1 MNHGP
6 ADARGAVGQHDPH
19 DEDMTLTM
27 PRIPADGPEVAPE
40 IDDEEA
46 PEFIWADDDLG
57 ATRQPRTS
65 RFAASLA
72 IGLAAVPYLGAAM
85 RRRGRLICV
94 LGIVGLVLG
103 VGYYSYKPPPFK
115 ASTSVIVAQN
125 PDLNPLDAVL
135 TDVAMMQSRSL
146 AELAMHKLGL
156 KESVT
161 KFQATYSV
169 DSLTDR
175 VLAITVSAK
184 TSAGAVQEARALA
197 TDYLQFRAEKEKD
210 ARLATIASLNQQVSQ
225 AKQQLDVLDGEIT
238 YLQRRP
244 ATPARAATIGRLRGQ
259 QTAEST
265 GVTQLQMAV
274 TNYSISSELTD
285 ASMIAS
291 SGVLDGAAPLPTSK
305 LHKEYVYVVGGL
317 VGGLALGAMYVL
329 LAALMTDRLRR
340 RDDVARALG
349 APVRLSVGR
358 VHRASWRP
366 GRRGLAATR
375 APEVQR
381 VAAQLR
387 TALPEHVGGGAAA
400 LAVIA
405 VDDPRLAALPVVA
418 MAISRAR
425 AGWQVVLAD
434 LSDGAVA
441 ARLLGVSEPGVRI
454 VTADGEQLAL
464 VVPESEELTP
474 EGPLRHVADSADED
488 ARVLPVAPD
497 SGDVLLT
504 LVSLDPGV
512 GADHLV
518 SWATDAVAIVT
529 AGESSATRVHAAGEM
544 MRQAGVPI
552 SAAFL
557 LCADKNDESVGIL
570 SPATGQQ
577 AGESVSM
584 LTVSADGALER
595 NSSVD
600 RNA

>member
-1 MNHGP
+1 MSHGP
-6 ADARGAVGQHDPH
+6 ADAGGAIGQHPPH
-19 DEDMTLTM
+19 DEDMTLTV
-27 PRIPADGPEVAPE
+27 PRISAGAAEAAPEIGDEDGPE
-40 IDDEEA
+40 I
-46 PEFIWADDDLG
+46 IWTDDDLG
-57 ATRQPRTS
+57 VTQQPRTS

-72 IGLAAVPYLGAAM
+72 IGLAAVPYLGAAV
-85 RRRGRLICV
+85 RRRARLICV
-94 LGIVGLVLG
+94 LGIVGLVVG
-103 VGYYSYKPPPFK
+103 FGYYSYKPPPFK
-115 ASTSVIVAQN
+115 ASTSVIVDQN

-156 KESVT
+156 NESVT
-161 KFQATYSV
+161 KFLGTYSV
-169 DSLTDR
+169 VSLTDR
-175 VLAITVSAK
+175 VLQITVSAK

-197 TDYLQFRAEKEKD
+197 TDYLQFRAQKEQA
-210 ARLATIASLNQQVSQ
+210 ARVATIRSLNQQVSQ
-225 AKQQLDVLDGEIT
+225 AKLGLDTLDGQIAW
-238 YLQRRP
+238 LQGKAP
-244 ATPARAATIGRLRGQ
+244 TPTRTATIKRLQEQ
-259 QTAEST
+259 QTTEST
-265 GVTQLQMAV
+265 AV
-274 TNYSISSELTD
+274 TELQTAVTSYSIQSLTTNE
-285 ASMIAS
+285 SMIQN
-291 SGVLDGAAPLPTSK
+291 SGLLDPAAPLPTSK
-305 LHKEYVYVVGGL
+305 FHKEYVYVLGGL
-317 VGGLALGAMYVL
+317 VGGAAIGLIYVMLAS
-329 LAALMTDRLRR
+329 LMTDRLRR

-375 APEVQR
+375 ASEVQR

-387 TALPEHVGGGAAA
+387 AALPEHVGGGAAA

-418 MAISRAR
+418 MAVSRAR

-441 ARLLGVSEPGVRI
+441 AKLLGVTEPGVRI
-454 VTADGEQLAL
+454 VTADGEQFAL
-464 VVPESEELTP
+464 VVPESEDLTP
-474 EGPLRHVADSADED
+474 EGPLRHVAEPRDET
-488 ARVLPVAPD
+488 ARPLPVAPD
-497 SGDVLLT
+497 SGDVLLS

-512 GADHLV
+512 GADHLA

-570 SPATGQQ
+570 SETTGLPA
-577 AGESVSM
+577 AEPVAV
-584 LTVSADGALER
+584 LDR
-595 NSSVD
+595 NSSGN